1 MVVDAAIGI
10 DAAQARTGV
19 NTLLVAAGLVWGA
32 VRINHTFW
40 PTVGRSADHSRA
52 AGTVAAIPNNTGRIA
67 VGAAWVGIAGIVC
80 HYRFDGWNYIRIVFM
95 SCREPK
101 RCL

>member
-10 DAAQARTGV
+10 DAAEARTGV

-32 VRINHTFW
+32 VRVDHTFW
-40 PTVGRSADHSRA
+40 PTVGWGADHSWA
-52 AGTVAAIPNNTGRIA
+52 AGAVAAIPNNTGRVT
-67 VGAAWVGIAGIVC
+67 VGAAWVGIAGIVG
-80 HYRFDGWNYIRIVFM
+80 HYRFNGWNYRRMVFM

-101 RCL
+101 MCL